1 MLFTA
6 AIAPTA
12 AMAAIATQPRIRVRE
27 FSALNYANGMT
38 TWSLSTSEHTIEDVL
53 HAGYFE
59 AVRDMFGPGDW
70 IFVSAS
76 DGPLILWARGNALG
90 CTVERVR

>member
-1 MLFTA
+1 MLDTA
-6 AIAPTA
+6 S
-12 AMAAIATQPRIRVRE
+12 IATQPRMCVRE
-27 FSALNYANGMT
+27 FSALSYANGMT
-38 TWSLSTSEHTIEDVL
+38 TWGLNTTQHTCADVL
-53 HAGYFE
+53 TAGYFE
-59 AVRDMFGPGDW
+59 AVRDMLGHGDW